1 MRARETSEFRR
12 DVLAEASAILQEPS
26 KNTRR
31 KILTSL
37 NLILGGIC
45 LLHVIIQLATAGH
58 LPDPER
64 DHIVFPVIISVNFI
78 SAVYQLLCLTGRR
91 TPSPIWDTATRWVTI
106 ILFQLFAIVAIH
118 VTPNTATAIL
128 FDNMMGILMIFL
140 TGFVLGRRAAVVWF
154 LIQAAN
160 ITYAVHLRG
169 DDFVY
174 VLMNSKEVAA
184 LRDLQLHDGAAYAAR
199 MALAHKEK
207 LDPLPLLLYLLVGL
221 AYSLLSIL
229 PTYFESSMMG
239 QVLGALPNA
248 IDRIQIAAKQKQ
260 RLEDEN
266 LRMGTELDV
275 ARRLQAM
282 ILPRSD
288 ELETASGLDVAAA
301 MNPATEIGGDLYDVL
316 NHPDGST
323 HLVIGDVTDHGLASG
338 VVMLMAQ
345 AAIRTCLEDVTV
357 SLRQTLIYVNSLI
370 YKNVQLRMGD
380 FRNLTLAL
388 LHHQNGRLKIAGQH
402 EAVLLL
408 RQGASSV
415 EVINT
420 ESLGFFVGMVDN
432 IAEMVKEIEVEFQPG
447 DLLVLY
453 TDGVTEAENTK
464 QQQFGQ
470 ERLIEALLA
479 ARNKS
484 TKEILNHLIG
494 AVTSWMG
501 EAAMLDDVTMVVVRK
516 K

>member
-1 MRARETSEFRR
+1 MKARKDVLSQR
-12 DVLAEASAILQEPS
+12 DVLAEASKILQEPS

-45 LLHVIIQLATAGH
+45 LLHVITQLVTAGH
-58 LPDPER
+58 LPDPQR
-64 DHIVFPVIISVNFI
+64 DVIVFPIIISVNFI
-78 SAVYQLLCLTGRR
+78 SAIYQLLCLTGRR
-91 TPSPIWDTATRWVTI
+91 EPSRRWDTGTRWVTI
-106 ILFQLFAIVAIH
+106 LLFQLFAIVAIH

-140 TGFVLGRRAAVVWF
+140 TGFVLGRKAAVVWF
-154 LIQAAN
+154 LIQVAN
-160 ITYAVHLRG
+160 ITYAVKLRG
-169 DDFVY
+169 HDFVY
-174 VLMNSKEVAA
+174 ILMTSKEVAS
-184 LRDLQLHDGAAYAAR
+184 LRELQLHDGPAYAAR
-199 MALAHKEK
+199 MALAHVEK

-239 QVLGALPNA
+239 QVLGVLPDA
-248 IDRIQIAAKQKQ
+248 IDKIQIAAKQKQ
-260 RLEDEN
+260 HLEDEN
-266 LRMGTELDV
+266 LRMSTELDV

-282 ILPRSD
+282 ILPKLE
-288 ELETASGLDVAAA
+288 ELRNAGGLEVAAA
-301 MNPATEIGGDLYDVL
+301 MKPAAEIGGDLYDVL
-316 NHPDGST
+316 PHADGST

-345 AAIRTCLEDVTV
+345 AAIRTCLEDVAA
-357 SLRQTLIYVNSLI
+357 SLSQTLIYVNSLI

-380 FRNLTLAL
+380 FRNLTLGL
-388 LHHQNGRLKIAGQH
+388 LHYQNGRLKIAGQH

-408 RQGASSV
+408 RKDAPSV

-432 IAEMVKEIEVEFQPG
+432 IQAMVSEIEVEFLPG
-447 DLLVLY
+447 DLMVLY
-453 TDGVTEAENTK
+453 TDGVTEAENPK
-464 QQQFGQ
+464 QEQYGQ

-479 ARNKS
+479 ARGKP
-484 TKEILNHLIG
+484 TGEIMEVLVESVMN
-494 AVTSWMG
+494 WM
-501 EAAMLDDVTMVVVRK
+501 EAAPMLDDVTMVVVRK
-516 K
+516 V